1 MKDKI
6 LKWNDV
12 LNFAN
17 NGNPAPDRRVE
28 KKDEEWRQQLTEEE
42 FYITRKKGTEARFSG
57 EHCSRYEPG
66 KYGCVCCDNELF
78 DSGEKFDSGTGWPS
92 FTLPK
97 GVIATFPIVIFVPKD
112 LFKLSVAYF
121 PKAVCTN
128 GNDKSM
134 PNKRNSNKI
143 AIRERNS
150 IFLNF
155 LIRSFVLN
163 LLPII

>member
-66 KYGCVCCDNELF
+66 NMVVF
-78 DSGEKFDSGTGWPS
+78 V
-92 FTLPK
+92 
-97 GVIATFPIVIFVPKD
+97 VIMNYLIQVKNLIVEQVGQVLHFQLRK
-112 LFKLSVAYF
+112 
-121 PKAVCTN
+121 
-128 GNDKSM
+128 M
-134 PNKRNSNKI
+134 P
-143 AIRERNS
+143 
-150 IFLNF
+150 
-155 LIRSFVLN
+155 
-163 LLPII
+163 